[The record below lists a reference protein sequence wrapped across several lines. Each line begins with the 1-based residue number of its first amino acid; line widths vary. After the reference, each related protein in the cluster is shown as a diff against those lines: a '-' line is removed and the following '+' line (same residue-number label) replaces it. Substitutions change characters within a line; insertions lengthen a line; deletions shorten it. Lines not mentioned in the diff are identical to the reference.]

1 MADKKNKVIVYKDW
15 ISTFEKLSDDE
26 AGKLIKH
33 FFQYINDLNPES
45 DDRLITLL
53 FEPIKQTLKRDLKAY
68 EARCKKNTEAI
79 EKRWNESN
87 TNVVDEVQ
95 TNTNVYKRIQP
106 NTKHTDS
113 DNDSDSDNDTEK
125 NISVSESA
133 HALIKFIKDK
143 CPQVH
148 KMKYPLT
155 LEESERLV
163 NEYSKS
169 DIAKLFNEMDNWAD
183 LKKKTSA
190 NKTFRSWAQRGG
202 VKKLTDQYKHTP
214 KLVNVNLPPQ
224 LVTELNNQFGLP
236 LDWNEYD
243 DFNRV
248 TFIKKTP
255 SIRHYFDLRGL
266 GI

>member
-15 ISTFEKLSDDE
+15 ISTFDKLSDDE

-68 EARCKKNTEAI
+68 EARCDKNKESV

-87 TNVVDEVQ
+87 TNVTDKVQ
-95 TNTNVYKRIQP
+95 PNTNEYKRIQP
-106 NTKHTDS
+106 NTKHTDN
-113 DNDSDSDNDTEK
+113 DNDSDSDNDNDT
-125 NISVSESA
+125 SVSESA

-143 CPQVH
+143 CPQVA

-163 NEYSKS
+163 NDYSKT
-169 DIAKLFNEMDNWAD
+169 DIAKLFNEMDNWGD

-190 NKTFRSWAQRGG
+190 NKTFRSWAQRGS
-202 VKKLTDQYKHTP
+202 VKKITEQHTHTP
-214 KLVNVNLPPQ
+214 KLVNVNLTAQ
-224 LVTELNNQFGLP
+224 LVIELNNKFGLP

-243 DFNRV
+243 DYNRV
-248 TFIKKTP
+248 SFIKKTP
-255 SIRHYFDLRGL
+255 SIRPYFDLRGL

>member
-15 ISTFEKLSDDE
+15 ISTFDKLSNDE

-68 EARCKKNTEAI
+68 ESKCESNKKSI
-79 EKRWNESN
+79 EKRWIETN
-87 TNVVDEVQ
+87 TNVVDKVP
-95 TNTNVYKRIQP
+95 TNTNVYQRIQT
-106 NTKHTDS
+106 NTNYTDS
-113 DNDSDSDNDTEK
+113 DSDSDNDNEK

-143 CPQVH
+143 CPQVA

-163 NEYSKS
+163 NEYSKT
-169 DIAKLFNEMDNWAD
+169 DIAKLFNEMDNWND

-190 NKTFRSWAQRGG
+190 NKTFRSWAQRGS
-202 VKKLTDQYKHTP
+202 VQKIIEKAEYKFQP
-214 KLVNVNLPPQ
+214 KAISSELPQ
-224 LVTELNNQFGLP
+224 QSIQFLHDKFGLP
-236 LDWNEYD
+236 LDWNEYEIPS
-243 DFNRV
+243 RSY
-248 TFIKKTP
+248 FIKAHQNQEIK
-255 SIRHYFDLRGL
+255 RYFL
-266 GI
+266 

>member
-15 ISTFEKLSDDE
+15 ISTFDKLSDDE

-68 EARCKKNTEAI
+68 EARCDKNKESV

-87 TNVVDEVQ
+87 TNVTDKVQ
-95 TNTNVYKRIQP
+95 PNTNEYKRIQP
-106 NTKHTDS
+106 NTKHTDNDS
-113 DNDSDSDNDTEK
+113 DNDSDNDNEK

-143 CPQVH
+143 CPQVA

-163 NEYSKS
+163 NEYSKT
-169 DIAKLFNEMDNWAD
+169 DIAKLFNEMDNWGD

-190 NKTFRSWAQRGG
+190 NKTFRSWAQRGS
-202 VKKLTDQYKHTP
+202 VQKIIEKAEYKFQP
-214 KLVNVNLPPQ
+214 KAISSELPQ
-224 LVTELNNQFGLP
+224 QSIQFLHDKFGLP
-236 LDWNEYD
+236 LDWNEYEIPS
-243 DFNRV
+243 RSY
-248 TFIKKTP
+248 FIKAHQNQEIK
-255 SIRHYFDLRGL
+255 RYFL
-266 GI
+266 

>member
-15 ISTFEKLSDDE
+15 ISTFDKLSNDE

-68 EARCKKNTEAI
+68 ESKCESNKKSI
-79 EKRWNESN
+79 EKRWIETN
-87 TNVVDEVQ
+87 TNVVDKVP
-95 TNTNVYKRIQP
+95 TNTNVYQRIQT
-106 NTKHTDS
+106 NTNYTDS
-113 DNDSDSDNDTEK
+113 DSDSDNDNEK

-143 CPQVH
+143 CPQVA

-163 NEYSKS
+163 NEYSKT
-169 DIAKLFNEMDNWAD
+169 DIAKLFNEMDNWGD

-190 NKTFRSWAQRGG
+190 NKTFRSWAQRGS
-202 VKKLTDQYKHTP
+202 VQKIIEKAEYKFQP
-214 KLVNVNLPPQ
+214 KAISSELPQ
-224 LVTELNNQFGLP
+224 QSIQFLHDKFGLP
-236 LDWNEYD
+236 LDWNEYEIPS
-243 DFNRV
+243 RSY
-248 TFIKKTP
+248 FIKAHQNQEIK
-255 SIRHYFDLRGL
+255 RYFL
-266 GI
+266 